1 MNTLDISIVVIYLS
15 LIFLIGL
22 YTRRYINDFSDFM
35 IAGRKVNLALSVVT
49 MLGTELGLITVM
61 YTAQTGVNGLFASF
75 HIGLAAFLVTMVVG
89 LTGFVIVRLR
99 ALEVKSIPE
108 YYQLRFG
115 KKVRILGAIL
125 LVMGGVLNM
134 GLFLKVGAIFI
145 QTIFGLEPG
154 GSTLILVMFVLL
166 ILVLIYTMS
175 GGMISVIVTDYI
187 QYVILSIGL
196 LVAVFYSIS
205 TLGWTNLFLSLEN
218 LNMPSINSEMAKD
231 IYNPISSMGPIYIS
245 WQVVLGF
252 VSAVIWPTAITRAL
266 SIKNVNMVKYQY
278 TWSSISFLIRFI
290 IPCFLGIC
298 AFIYFHGSTGVD
310 NTLAL
315 MPKYLYYILPHGMLG
330 IVVAGML
337 AAFMS
342 THDSYLLCWS
352 TIITNDIIEPLSNRT
367 LSSKTKIMLTRL
379 IIFILGGYIFYWG
392 MFYEGGDAIWDY
404 LGITGAIYFT
414 GAISVVVF
422 GLYWNKASSTGAI
435 LALLGGLSSIIGL
448 EPIRLFLGIN
458 VSNPAII
465 GLFTLGFSMLLMIIG
480 SLIWPD
486 TENNYVF
493 PEESLENQDNILKK
507 YYVVELVVIL
517 MLISSYVMYG
527 PQSSWLENY
536 ITWKLIWQTLFI
548 LTIILF
554 VLMFIRF
561 TYGGFKDLKTLLIN
575 NAEK

>member
-1 MNTLDISIVVIYLS
+1 MNNLDIGIIIIYLS
-15 LIFLIGL
+15 LIFSIGL

-35 IAGRKVNLALSVVT
+35 IAGRNVNLALSVVT

-75 HIGLAAFLVTMVVG
+75 HIGLAAFLVTLVVG

-115 KKVRILGAIL
+115 KKVRVLGAIL
-125 LVMGGVLNM
+125 LVVGGILNM

-154 GSTLILVMFVLL
+154 STLTMVMFVLL

-187 QYVILSIGL
+187 QYIILSISL
-196 LVAVFYSIS
+196 LIAVFYSIS
-205 TLGWTNLFLSLEN
+205 TLGWTNLFLTLEG
-218 LNMPSINSEMAKD
+218 INTKAGIAKD
-231 IYNPISSMGPIYIS
+231 IYNPVNSMGAAYIS

-266 SIKNVNMVKYQY
+266 SIKNVNIVKYQY

-298 AFIYFHGSTGVD
+298 AFIYFNGNIENN

-315 MPKYLYYILPHGMLG
+315 MPKYLYHIIPSGMLG
-330 IVVAGML
+330 IVIAGML

-367 LSSKTKIMLTRL
+367 LSSKTKILLTRF
-379 IIFILGGYIFYWG
+379 IILILGLYIFYWG

-422 GLYWNKASSTGAI
+422 GLYWKQASSMGAI

-448 EPIRLFLGIN
+448 EPIRSFLGIN
-458 VSNPAII
+458 ISNPAII
-465 GLFTLGFSMLLMIIG
+465 GLITLGFSMLLMIIG

-486 TENNYVF
+486 TDNDYIF
-493 PEESLENQDNILKK
+493 PTESLENEDNILKK
-507 YYVVELVVIL
+507 YYVTESVVIL
-517 MLISSYVMYG
+517 MLILSYILYG
-527 PQSSWLENY
+527 PQSSWIKSY
-536 ITWKLIWQTLFI
+536 ISWKFIWQTLFI
-548 LTIILF
+548 LTIISF
-554 VLMFIRF
+554 FLMFIRF
-561 TYGGFKDLKTLLIN
+561 TYGGFKDLKSLLN
-575 NAEK
+575 DNVKK

>member
-15 LIFLIGL
+15 LIFLMGL
-22 YTRRYINDFSDFM
+22 YTHRYINNFSDFM
-35 IAGRKVNLALSVVT
+35 IAGRNVNLALSVVT

-75 HIGLAAFLVTMVVG
+75 HIGLAAFLVTMIVG

-115 KKVRILGAIL
+115 KKVRVLGAIL
-125 LVMGGVLNM
+125 LVLGGVLNM

-145 QTIFGLEPG
+145 QTIFGLESG
-154 GSTLILVMFVLL
+154 TTLIMVMFILL
-166 ILVLIYTMS
+166 VLVLIYTIS

-187 QYVILSIGL
+187 QYIILSIGL
-196 LVAVFYSIS
+196 LVTVFYSIS
-205 TLGWTNLFLSLEN
+205 TLGWTDLFLSLEN
-218 LNMPSINSEMAKD
+218 LNVHKEISKD
-231 IYNPISSMGPIYIS
+231 VYNPISSMGPAYIS

-266 SIKNVNMVKYQY
+266 SIKNVNIVKYQY

-298 AFIYFHGSTGVD
+298 AFVYFNGNVESD

-315 MPKYLYYILPHGMLG
+315 MPRYLYHILPSGMLG

-352 TIITNDIIEPLSNRT
+352 TIITNDIIEPLSNRKIA
-367 LSSKTKIMLTRL
+367 SRTKIMLTRF
-379 IIFILGGYIFYWG
+379 IILILGIYIFYWG

-422 GLYWNKASSTGAI
+422 GLYWDRASSTGAM

-458 VSNPAII
+458 VSNPAVI
-465 GLFTLGFSMLLMIIG
+465 GLITLGLSVLLMIIG

-486 TENNYVF
+486 SKNKYIF
-493 PEESLENQDNILKK
+493 PKKSLENQDNIIKK
-507 YYVVELVVIL
+507 YYVNEFVVIL
-517 MLISSYVMYG
+517 IFLLSYVMYG
-527 PQSSWLENY
+527 PQNSFLQSY
-536 ITWKLIWQTLFI
+536 ITWKLAWQSLFVLTIVLFI
-548 LTIILF
+548 
-554 VLMFIRF
+554 LMFIRF
-561 TYGGFKDLKTLLIN
+561 TYGGFKDLQALLIDN
-575 NAEK
+575 VEK

>member
-1 MNTLDISIVVIYLS
+1 MNNLDIGIIIIYLS
-15 LIFLIGL
+15 LIFSIGL

-35 IAGRKVNLALSVVT
+35 IAGRNVNLALSVVT

-61 YTAQTGVNGLFASF
+61 YTAQTGINGLFASF
-75 HIGLAAFLVTMVVG
+75 HIGLAAFLVTLVVG

-125 LVMGGVLNM
+125 LVVGGILNM

-154 GSTLILVMFVLL
+154 STLTMVMFVLL
-166 ILVLIYTMS
+166 ILVIIYTMS

-187 QYVILSIGL
+187 QYIILSISL
-196 LVAVFYSIS
+196 LIAVFYSIS
-205 TLGWTNLFLSLEN
+205 TLGWTNLFLTLEG
-218 LNMPSINSEMAKD
+218 INTKAGIAKD
-231 IYNPISSMGPIYIS
+231 IYNPVNSMGAAYIS

-266 SIKNVNMVKYQY
+266 SIKNVNIVKYQY

-298 AFIYFHGSTGVD
+298 AFIYFNGNIENN

-315 MPKYLYYILPHGMLG
+315 MPKYLYHIIPSGMLG
-330 IVVAGML
+330 IVIAGML

-367 LSSKTKIMLTRL
+367 LSSKTKILLTRF
-379 IIFILGGYIFYWG
+379 IILILGLYIFYWG

-422 GLYWNKASSTGAI
+422 GLYWKQASSMGAI

-448 EPIRLFLGIN
+448 EPIRSFLGIN
-458 VSNPAII
+458 ISNPAII
-465 GLFTLGFSMLLMIIG
+465 GLITLGFSMLLMIIG

-486 TENNYVF
+486 TDNDYIF
-493 PEESLENQDNILKK
+493 PTESLENEDNILKK
-507 YYVVELVVIL
+507 YYVTESVVIL
-517 MLISSYVMYG
+517 MLILSYILYG
-527 PQSSWLENY
+527 PQSSWIKSY
-536 ITWKLIWQTLFI
+536 ISWKFIWQTLFI
-548 LTIILF
+548 LTIISF
-554 VLMFIRF
+554 FLMFIRF
-561 TYGGFKDLKTLLIN
+561 TYGGFKDLKSLLN
-575 NAEK
+575 DNVKK